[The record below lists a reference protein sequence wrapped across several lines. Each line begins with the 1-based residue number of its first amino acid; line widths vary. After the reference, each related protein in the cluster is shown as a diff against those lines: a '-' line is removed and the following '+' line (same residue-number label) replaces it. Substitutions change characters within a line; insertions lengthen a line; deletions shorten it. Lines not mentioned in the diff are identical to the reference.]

1 MDKKV
6 KRYYTLKQKQKE
18 IEQEVA
24 ELRTEITT
32 YCAEKGITAL
42 EVGKYKV
49 KIVLQDRKEYDD
61 SKLYDALPDPE
72 VWKMISKSDS
82 SKITSLIKLDV
93 ISEETIKDTFSIKS
107 ITLLQV
113 EKK

>member
-6 KRYYTLKQKQKE
+6 KRYYQLKQKQKE

-24 ELRTEITT
+24 ELRTEITS
-32 YCAEKGITAL
+32 YCAEKGVTAL
-42 EVGKYKV
+42 EVGKHKV
-49 KIVLQDRKEYDD
+49 KIVMQDRKEYDD
-61 SKLYDALPDPE
+61 GKLYDALPDPE
-72 VWKMISKSDS
+72 VWRLISKSDS

-93 ISEETIKDTFSIKS
+93 ISEETIKDTYAIKT

-113 EKK
+113 DKK